1 MAYIKTQWEN
11 DVTPLNEGNM
21 NKIEQGIYENSLQLF
36 DVVVDSQTKFNEL
49 LLSPSWLGAES
60 VAIVGKFEHTGKI
73 TIPQSVRKIKGF
85 KVSRIT
91 INGTSANEGFAFG
104 YTNKPDNIDYSI
116 SDLTIFVDS
125 SDVGEGVPTFSS
137 CIKHCINIRNVRVAQ
152 FADGTMASNEVK
164 LFDSCD
170 NITNCIAEVLSESG
184 AGFYNCYCVSKCGG
198 SSQAVTYNLFNGCKD
213 ISDCTIKVE
222 NNQSLQSPSIFT
234 NCSFLRNCHAT
245 FYGCSATGQVSCFTF
260 CYNLSNC
267 SCELFEFLDTEAEY
281 DVYGFLGC
289 NKMSSCV
296 ASVDDATAESINKSL
311 YCTFVDI
318 SCDIA

>member
-60 VAIVGKFEHTGKI
+60 VAIVGRFEHTGKI
-73 TIPQSVRKIKGF
+73 TIPQSVKKIQGF
-85 KVSRIT
+85 KTSRIT
-91 INGTSANEGFAFG
+91 ILGTSSNEEFAFG
-104 YTNKPDNIDYSI
+104 YASKPSDIDYSI
-116 SDLTIFVDS
+116 SDLTVFVDAGGDS
-125 SDVGEGVPTFSS
+125 ATFSS
-137 CIKHCINIRNVRVAQ
+137 CVKNCINTRNIMVLQ
-152 FADGTMASNEVK
+152 FAETSVGTQGCEVK

-170 NITNCIAEVLSESG
+170 NLTNCVAEVTGESG
-184 AGFYNCYCVSKCGG
+184 VGFYNCQNVSKCGG
-198 SSQAVTYNLFNGCKD
+198 SSQAITYNLFNGCKD

-234 NCSFLRNCHAT
+234 NCSFLRNCHIT
-245 FYGCSATGQVSCFTF
+245 FSECSATGQVSCFTF

-296 ASVDDATAESINKSL
+296 ASVDDATAESIKKSL